1 VPPASPPTHEQVR
14 AAVTKLRDDPNLG
27 SEHKIRSLRWVKEKS
42 SSPPPESP
50 AWVIGLFQFLGQ
62 TASVLIWAAG
72 GIAVAVAA
80 VWLYRLLKAR
90 SPTVRIAPTEMT
102 SHVGALDIRPTSLPD
117 DVGGAALALLEA
129 GRTRDALSL
138 LYRGALSRAVHRFGV
153 AIDESFTEG
162 EALRAVDARLD
173 RPRAE
178 YFSELVGLWQRAVYA
193 GQSAAPDPVA
203 ALCMRF
209 APALDGTVP

>member
-1 VPPASPPTHEQVR
+1 VNA
-14 AAVTKLRDDPNLG
+14 
-27 SEHKIRSLRWVKEKS
+27 KS
-42 SSPPPESP
+42 SSPPPQSP

-80 VWLYRLLKAR
+80 VWLYRHLKAR
-90 SPTVRIAPTEMT
+90 SPKTRIAHKEMT
-102 SHVGALDIRPTSLPD
+102 SHVGELDIRPTSLPD
-117 DVGGAALALLEA
+117 DVGGAALALLQG

-173 RPRAE
+173 GPRAE

-193 GQSAAPDPVA
+193 GQTAAADPVA
-203 ALCMRF
+203 ALCVRF
-209 APALDGTVP
+209 APALDGTGT